1 MMKWRL
7 RELNDK
13 PKAQIKTKHKHPK
26 ITLPLCLLSFN
37 TSPSL
42 CFLFDKHFICTCCIP
57 STLLGAG
64 GKGSG
69 SGENKRA
76 YDLIMEKLRNCLEQY
91 LIKCQLSGW
100 SLRYRS
106 RFLGIISSEKEKVAV
121 VEEVSKHL
129 MKNAGI
135 EEEEKD

>member
-1 MMKWRL
+1 
-7 RELNDK
+7 
-13 PKAQIKTKHKHPK
+13 
-26 ITLPLCLLSFN
+26 
-37 TSPSL
+37 
-42 CFLFDKHFICTCCIP
+42 
-57 STLLGAG
+57 
-64 GKGSG
+64 
-69 SGENKRA
+69 
-76 YDLIMEKLRNCLEQY
+76 MEKLRNCLEQY
-91 LIKCQLSGW
+91 LIQCQLSGW